1 MVGGVEDCT
10 NRACRVIIFDVLN
23 ISAWSEVQIY
33 YPSNHRFAQVR
44 AEPNWFP
51 SGNQF
56 GSEHRLVVIAKQ
68 NSTLLRDI
76 IPQRVSAVV
85 TGSEMLSENI

>member
-1 MVGGVEDCT
+1 MVGGVVDNV

-44 AEPNWFP
+44 AEPIG
-51 SGNQF
+51 SSERNQ
-56 GSEHRLVVIAKQ
+56 LVPLE
-68 NSTLLRDI
+68 LLQDL
-76 IPQRVSAVV
+76 VGGVV
-85 TGSEMLSENI
+85 DFHI